1 MRIASDG
8 NVGIGTTNPNT
19 KLQVSGSVSI
29 GGYNAVYSGTNVSSL
44 NITAIS
50 YPVLAFY
57 YGTTLAGTTTANSLG
72 LTLNAPASKYI
83 SFEPGDSEKMRITSA
98 GNVGIGTTSPSQK
111 LTINNGSSTGAGA
124 VYPIRLSGGTM
135 TSVGDSTGL
144 LFIQRDAN
152 DDYGAYIRLYTT
164 QANPQYLNPRLEF
177 GVQTTD
183 TNILGSVVT
192 RMVITG
198 DGDVG
203 IGTTSP
209 TAQSN
214 YRFLQVNGTN
224 SAVIE
229 TMVGGTRIGGF
240 DSSASALYVGSIG
253 SYPVIFRTAVN
264 EKMRIATDGNVGIG
278 TTSPDTLLHV
288 HGSSPFVR
296 ISNSASA
303 NHGIKITYGSSE
315 THGLHLLYQPGS
327 ALSFVDNT
335 YPVSAGYVFGDIYFR
350 QNVAGTMTTRM
361 TIKADGGLVGIGM
374 TPNTGQGK
382 LQINQPLSS
391 SINGALRLTDNATT
405 SFVFNNIA
413 SGLSALWSSGQLAF
427 GTNNNTFTE
436 RVRIDTN
443 GNLGIGSSSPGAKLD
458 IVGGINSSTANNF
471 NISSGPYNAVFYNYS
486 TSTSDYNA
494 IRIYQGSV
502 GSAVGY
508 FGTGGSA
515 TGNVSFRN
523 TFVVGT
529 QSGNDF
535 VLNTTDTERVR
546 ITSGGNVGIGTSSPA
561 AFLNI
566 VGNGIHTILRN
577 TSATSYTSLRLYND
591 QNSAVRALEID
602 YSGASYSGAL
612 ITSGPTGESACV
624 TTTGA
629 YPLAFGTN
637 NTARMT
643 ILSGGN
649 VGIGTNAPASKL
661 HISGSGQTIMR
672 LDGSTTTSVSQFQIK
687 AASDAVLIMGMYGGS
702 GASTNFGVTAAGQA
716 YFGTTT
722 LGTTHPTSLVIGT
735 ASPIPTIFSTN
746 NTEKMRI
753 ISTGEVGIGTT
764 SPNSRFEVVGSTF
777 NRATFKSTA
786 NVQTGIQIQRTGGV
800 SNTDWELYAPAS
812 STDLRLYN
820 GTDLITFQT
829 TGNVG
834 IGTSSPVTKLDVVGS
849 TRLGLNLSS
858 THVITG
864 SLNVGGGT
872 FNNAISIDRMDY
884 YQLQPYIEGGSIP
897 ENVLQRGGGTTPT
910 FTTLTGSLCPFG
922 KVAYNTSYYEAIGD
936 FIPVN
941 PGETLY
947 GEIWGYR
954 SSGATGTGGGL
965 YVGIARYDKDKNPIA
980 TNLALTYFI
989 ASAVNIPLNSTWT
1002 KYSGTTTLPLTH
1014 TPFGGSDGGPVRY
1027 VRPYIIVNY
1036 PSGTIPTYWGAFKIR
1051 KQQLTR
1057 DNGALTISG
1066 SLGIGTSSPV
1076 QKLHVVGN
1084 SRIDGIGAFG
1094 IVQSNWNSSIYGVEI
1109 GGVGNALWANGVSYI
1124 ELNNNAY
1131 FDSGGW
1137 KYANTAASS
1146 RYEQGLGIHYW
1157 FTAASGTAGT
1167 ALTWSERMRL
1177 DNNGNLGIGTS
1188 SPTGGGLHIYGNTG
1202 ATAAV
1207 RLQSSNGRTFDIGST
1222 GTSYG
1227 SANNLIIYDVTAASE
1242 RMRLDSNGN
1251 IGIGTTSVSTKLAV
1265 EGGSVSTV
1273 NSTGTDVRYSFD
1285 IRTLVG
1291 GAIGF
1296 NNAAATNVYGVVTGS
1311 AYFGVAQSYPIVFT
1325 TNGSE
1330 RMRIA
1335 AGGNVGIGTTS
1346 PAYKLDV
1353 SGTARVGDT
1362 FLITTGATADARLEV
1377 GSGRSGNGNSY
1388 IDLIGDAT
1396 YTDYGLRLIRY
1407 DTGANAGSRLE
1418 HKGTGQFQLFA
1429 AEAASVTISTTSTER
1444 MRITSAG
1451 DLLVGRTSG
1460 GLDNTSGVTISQ
1472 SSIGMQTEG
1481 NAAQII
1487 MNRTTSDG
1495 TIVEIRRNNIAV
1507 GTISVTT
1514 TATAY
1519 NTTSDY
1525 RLKES
1530 IKPISAGLSRI
1541 NSLKP
1546 SVYNWKSDGSNGEG
1560 FLAHELAE
1568 VVPLAV
1574 TGQKDAV
1581 NDDGSINPQSV
1592 DLSKVVPILV
1602 AAIQEL
1608 TARIKILESR

>member
-1 MRIASDG
+1 M
-8 NVGIGTTNPNT
+8 
-19 KLQVSGSVSI
+19 
-29 GGYNAVYSGTNVSSL
+29 
-44 NITAIS
+44 
-50 YPVLAFY
+50 
-57 YGTTLAGTTTANSLG
+57 
-72 LTLNAPASKYI
+72 
-83 SFEPGDSEKMRITSA
+83 
-98 GNVGIGTTSPSQK
+98 
-111 LTINNGSSTGAGA
+111 
-124 VYPIRLSGGTM
+124 
-135 TSVGDSTGL
+135 
-144 LFIQRDAN
+144 
-152 DDYGAYIRLYTT
+152 
-164 QANPQYLNPRLEF
+164 
-177 GVQTTD
+177 
-183 TNILGSVVT
+183 
-192 RMVITG
+192 
-198 DGDVG
+198 
-203 IGTTSP
+203 
-209 TAQSN
+209 
-214 YRFLQVNGTN
+214 
-224 SAVIE
+224 
-229 TMVGGTRIGGF
+229 
-240 DSSASALYVGSIG
+240 
-253 SYPVIFRTAVN
+253 
-264 EKMRIATDGNVGIG
+264 
-278 TTSPDTLLHV
+278 
-288 HGSSPFVR
+288 
-296 ISNSASA
+296 
-303 NHGIKITYGSSE
+303 
-315 THGLHLLYQPGS
+315 
-327 ALSFVDNT
+327 
-335 YPVSAGYVFGDIYFR
+335 
-350 QNVAGTMTTRM
+350 
-361 TIKADGGLVGIGM
+361 
-374 TPNTGQGK
+374 
-382 LQINQPLSS
+382 
-391 SINGALRLTDNATT
+391 
-405 SFVFNNIA
+405 
-413 SGLSALWSSGQLAF
+413 
-427 GTNNNTFTE
+427 
-436 RVRIDTN
+436 
-443 GNLGIGSSSPGAKLD
+443 
-458 IVGGINSSTANNF
+458 
-471 NISSGPYNAVFYNYS
+471 
-486 TSTSDYNA
+486 
-494 IRIYQGSV
+494 
-502 GSAVGY
+502 
-508 FGTGGSA
+508 
-515 TGNVSFRN
+515 
-523 TFVVGT
+523 
-529 QSGNDF
+529 
-535 VLNTTDTERVR
+535 
-546 ITSGGNVGIGTSSPA
+546 
-561 AFLNI
+561 
-566 VGNGIHTILRN
+566 
-577 TSATSYTSLRLYND
+577 
-591 QNSAVRALEID
+591 
-602 YSGASYSGAL
+602 
-612 ITSGPTGESACV
+612 
-624 TTTGA
+624 
-629 YPLAFGTN
+629 
-637 NTARMT
+637 
-643 ILSGGN
+643 
-649 VGIGTNAPASKL
+649 
-661 HISGSGQTIMR
+661 
-672 LDGSTTTSVSQFQIK
+672 
-687 AASDAVLIMGMYGGS
+687 
-702 GASTNFGVTAAGQA
+702 
-716 YFGTTT
+716 
-722 LGTTHPTSLVIGT
+722 
-735 ASPIPTIFSTN
+735 
-746 NTEKMRI
+746 
-753 ISTGEVGIGTT
+753 
-764 SPNSRFEVVGSTF
+764 
-777 NRATFKSTA
+777 
-786 NVQTGIQIQRTGGV
+786 
-800 SNTDWELYAPAS
+800 
-812 STDLRLYN
+812 
-820 GTDLITFQT
+820 
-829 TGNVG
+829 
-834 IGTSSPVTKLDVVGS
+834 
-849 TRLGLNLSS
+849 
-858 THVITG
+858 
-864 SLNVGGGT
+864 
-872 FNNAISIDRMDY
+872 
-884 YQLQPYIEGGSIP
+884 
-897 ENVLQRGGGTTPT
+897 
-910 FTTLTGSLCPFG
+910 
-922 KVAYNTSYYEAIGD
+922 
-936 FIPVN
+936 
-941 PGETLY
+941 
-947 GEIWGYR
+947 
-954 SSGATGTGGGL
+954 
-965 YVGIARYDKDKNPIA
+965 
-980 TNLALTYFI
+980 
-989 ASAVNIPLNSTWT
+989 
-1002 KYSGTTTLPLTH
+1002 
-1014 TPFGGSDGGPVRY
+1014 
-1027 VRPYIIVNY
+1027 
-1036 PSGTIPTYWGAFKIR
+1036 
-1051 KQQLTR
+1051 
-1057 DNGALTISG
+1057 
-1066 SLGIGTSSPV
+1066 GIGTSSPV